1 MARML
6 VQEGMLKKG
15 DFIVTGRG
23 FGRVRDIVDDRG
35 NRVEFAGPSTPVAI
49 SGIDQ
54 LPDAGDR
61 FFVADSLWYTLTT
74 YPP

>member
-1 MARML
+1 
-6 VQEGMLKKG
+6 MLKKG

-23 FGRVRDIVDDRG
+23 FGRVRDIVDDHG
-35 NRVEFAGPSTPVAI
+35 KRVEFAGPSTPVAI

-61 FFVADSLWYTLTT
+61 FFVADSLKEAESAAEDWS
-74 YPP
+74 